1 MLKNEQIYHMVN
13 ILHQNVKYK
22 QMFIK
27 LLKIYWHERSYVIKW
42 NYERVI
48 RMKFLKKN
56 KGVLIFYVVILLCTV
71 VIANDVK
78 RDEMREN
85 NRYVMTNLPK

>member
-1 MLKNEQIYHMVN
+1 
-13 ILHQNVKYK
+13 
-22 QMFIK
+22 
-27 LLKIYWHERSYVIKW
+27 
-42 NYERVI
+42 
-48 RMKFLKKN
+48 MKFLKKN